1 MQMKLQINGD
11 QLEVPASVKTITDL
25 LLHLQLH
32 DQVVIAE
39 VNEEIISNDKQNE
52 TEISE
57 NDKIELV
64 RFVGGG

>member
-1 MQMKLQINGD
+1 VKLMING
-11 QLEVPASVKTITDL
+11 EAVMVPNSLQSITDL
-25 LLHLQLH
+25 LKHLNLH

-39 VNEEIISNDKQNE
+39 VNEEIINNQKQSE
-52 TEISE
+52 TQIKE

>member
-1 MQMKLQINGD
+1 MINGEAVMVPNS
-11 QLEVPASVKTITDL
+11 LESITDL
-25 LLHLQLH
+25 LKHLNLH

-39 VNEEIISNDKQNE
+39 VNEEIIDNQKQSE
-52 TEISE
+52 TQIKE

>member
-1 MQMKLQINGD
+1 MINGE
-11 QLEVPASVKTITDL
+11 EVMVPNSLQSIKDL
-25 LLHLQLH
+25 LKHLNLH

-39 VNEEIISNDKQNE
+39 VNEDIIDNQKQRE
-52 TEISE
+52 TLIKE

>member
-1 MQMKLQINGD
+1 MINGE
-11 QLEVPASVKTITDL
+11 EVMVPNTLQSITDL
-25 LLHLQLH
+25 LKHLNLH

-39 VNEEIISNDKQNE
+39 VNEDIIDNQKQRE
-52 TEISE
+52 TQIKE

>member
-1 MQMKLQINGD
+1 MVPDTLQ
-11 QLEVPASVKTITDL
+11 SITDL
-25 LLHLQLH
+25 LKHLNLH

-39 VNEEIISNDKQNE
+39 VNEEIINNQKQSE
-52 TEISE
+52 TQIKE

>member
-1 MQMKLQINGD
+1 MINGEEVMVPNS
-11 QLEVPASVKTITDL
+11 LESITDL
-25 LLHLQLH
+25 LKHLNLH

-39 VNEEIISNDKQNE
+39 VNEEIIDNQKQRE
-52 TEISE
+52 TQIKE

>member
-1 MQMKLQINGD
+1 MINGEEVMVPNS
-11 QLEVPASVKTITDL
+11 LESITDL
-25 LLHLQLH
+25 LKHLNLH

-39 VNEEIISNDKQNE
+39 VNEDIIDNQKQSE
-52 TEISE
+52 TQIKE

>member
-1 MQMKLQINGD
+1 MING
-11 QLEVPASVKTITDL
+11 EAVMVPNSLQSITDL
-25 LLHLQLH
+25 LKHLNLH

-39 VNEEIISNDKQNE
+39 VNEEIINNQKQSE
-52 TEISE
+52 TQIKE

>member
-1 MQMKLQINGD
+1 MVPNS
-11 QLEVPASVKTITDL
+11 LESITDL
-25 LLHLQLH
+25 LKHLNLH

-39 VNEEIISNDKQNE
+39 VNEDIIDNQKQSE
-52 TEISE
+52 TQIKE

>member
-1 MQMKLQINGD
+1 MVPNT
-11 QLEVPASVKTITDL
+11 LESITDL
-25 LLHLQLH
+25 LKHLNLH

-39 VNEEIISNDKQNE
+39 VNEDIIENQKQRE
-52 TEISE
+52 TQIKE

>member
-1 MQMKLQINGD
+1 MKLMINGE
-11 QLEVPASVKTITDL
+11 EVMVPNTLQSITDL
-25 LLHLQLH
+25 LKHLNLH

-39 VNEEIISNDKQNE
+39 VNEDIIDNQKQRE
-52 TEISE
+52 TQIKE

>member
-1 MQMKLQINGD
+1 MINGE
-11 QLEVPASVKTITDL
+11 EVMVPNSLQSITDL
-25 LLHLQLH
+25 LKHLNLH

-39 VNEEIISNDKQNE
+39 VNEEIINNQKQSE
-52 TEISE
+52 TQIKE

>member
-1 MQMKLQINGD
+1 MKLMINGE
-11 QLEVPASVKTITDL
+11 EVMVPNSLQSITDL
-25 LLHLQLH
+25 LKHLNLH

-39 VNEEIISNDKQNE
+39 VNEDIIDNQKQRE
-52 TEISE
+52 TQIKE

>member
-1 MQMKLQINGD
+1 MINGE
-11 QLEVPASVKTITDL
+11 EVMVPNSLQSITDL
-25 LLHLQLH
+25 LKHLNLH

-39 VNEEIISNDKQNE
+39 VNEDIIDNQKQRE
-52 TEISE
+52 TQIKE

>member
-1 MQMKLQINGD
+1 MKLMINGE
-11 QLEVPASVKTITDL
+11 EVMVPNSLRSITDL
-25 LLHLQLH
+25 LKHLNLH

-39 VNEEIISNDKQNE
+39 VNEDIIDNQKQRE
-52 TEISE
+52 TQIKE

>member
-1 MQMKLQINGD
+1 MKLMINGE
-11 QLEVPASVKTITDL
+11 EVMVPNSLQSITDL
-25 LLHLQLH
+25 LKHLNLH

-39 VNEEIISNDKQNE
+39 VNENIIDNQKQRE
-52 TEISE
+52 TQIKE

>member
-1 MQMKLQINGD
+1 MVPNSLQ
-11 QLEVPASVKTITDL
+11 SITDL
-25 LLHLQLH
+25 LKHLNLH

-39 VNEEIISNDKQNE
+39 VNEEIINNQKQSE
-52 TEISE
+52 TQIKE

>member
-1 MQMKLQINGD
+1 MKLMINGEAVKVPNS
-11 QLEVPASVKTITDL
+11 LESITDL
-25 LLHLQLH
+25 LKHLNLH

-39 VNEEIISNDKQNE
+39 VNEEIINNQKQSE
-52 TEISE
+52 TQIKE

>member
-1 MQMKLQINGD
+1 MVPNT
-11 QLEVPASVKTITDL
+11 LESITDL
-25 LLHLQLH
+25 LKHLNLH

-39 VNEEIISNDKQNE
+39 VNEDIIDNQKQRE
-52 TEISE
+52 TQIKE

>member
-1 MQMKLQINGD
+1 MINGEAVKVPNS
-11 QLEVPASVKTITDL
+11 LESITDL
-25 LLHLQLH
+25 LKHLNLH

-39 VNEEIISNDKQNE
+39 VNEEIINNQKQSE
-52 TEISE
+52 TQIKE

>member
-1 MQMKLQINGD
+1 MINGEEVMVPNT
-11 QLEVPASVKTITDL
+11 LESITDL
-25 LLHLQLH
+25 LKHLNLH

-39 VNEEIISNDKQNE
+39 VNEDIIDNQKQRE
-52 TEISE
+52 TQIKE

>member
-1 MQMKLQINGD
+1 MKLMING
-11 QLEVPASVKTITDL
+11 ETVMVPDTLQSITDL
-25 LLHLQLH
+25 LKHLNLH

-39 VNEEIISNDKQNE
+39 VNEEIINNQKQSE
-52 TEISE
+52 TQIKE

>member
-1 MQMKLQINGD
+1 MKLMING
-11 QLEVPASVKTITDL
+11 EAVMVPNSLQSITDL
-25 LLHLQLH
+25 LKHLNLH

-39 VNEEIISNDKQNE
+39 VNEEIINNQKQSE
-52 TEISE
+52 TQIKE

>member
-1 MQMKLQINGD
+1 MVPDTLQ
-11 QLEVPASVKTITDL
+11 SITDL
-25 LLHLQLH
+25 LKHLNLH

-39 VNEEIISNDKQNE
+39 VNEDIIDNQKQRE
-52 TEISE
+52 TQLKE

>member
-1 MQMKLQINGD
+1 MING
-11 QLEVPASVKTITDL
+11 ETVMVPDTLQSITDL
-25 LLHLQLH
+25 LKHLNLH

-39 VNEEIISNDKQNE
+39 VNEEIINNQKQSE
-52 TEISE
+52 TQIKE

>member
-1 MQMKLQINGD
+1 MKLMING
-11 QLEVPASVKTITDL
+11 ETVMVPDTLQSITDL
-25 LLHLQLH
+25 LKHLNLH

-39 VNEEIISNDKQNE
+39 VNEDIIDNQKQRE
-52 TEISE
+52 TQIKE

>member
-1 MQMKLQINGD
+1 VKLMINGE
-11 QLEVPASVKTITDL
+11 EVMVPNSLQSITDL
-25 LLHLQLH
+25 LKHLNLH

-39 VNEEIISNDKQNE
+39 VNEDIIDNHKQRE
-52 TEISE
+52 TQIKE

>member
-1 MQMKLQINGD
+1 MKLMINGE
-11 QLEVPASVKTITDL
+11 EVMVPNSLQSITDL
-25 LLHLQLH
+25 LKHLNLH

-39 VNEEIISNDKQNE
+39 VNEEIINNQKQSE
-52 TEISE
+52 TQIKE